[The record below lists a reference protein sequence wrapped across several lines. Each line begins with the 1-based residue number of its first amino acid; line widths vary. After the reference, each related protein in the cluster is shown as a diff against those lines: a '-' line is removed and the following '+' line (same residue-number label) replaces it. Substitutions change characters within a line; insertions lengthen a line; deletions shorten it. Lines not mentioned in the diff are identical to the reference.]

1 MHRIFTL
8 NLKLCIR
15 CFFYLWMHALCWWD
29 LKVQLQRP
37 FYFNLDE
44 YSGEI
49 WNFNLQWL
57 SISMFEENSGR
68 GMTWLSLWRR
78 WFRKNS
84 VLRMSFMSTLKMQI
98 PWVLRECFW
107 WTIFSGQCGLWAK
120 TWRQSYWQSI
130 FLKFLWHIV
139 AWQSQW
145 TIIKF
150 QLCIDCPPLYT
161 SSVPKPKFIMIVL
174 Q

>member
-1 MHRIFTL
+1 
-8 NLKLCIR
+8 
-15 CFFYLWMHALCWWD
+15 MHALCWWD
-29 LKVQLQRP
+29 SKVLLQWP

-84 VLRMSFMSTLKMQI
+84 VFRMSFMSTLKMQI
-98 PWVLRECFW
+98 PWVQRVFLVDNFFRSVWIVGWNME
-107 WTIFSGQCGLWAK
+107 TKLQA
-120 TWRQSYWQSI
+120 I
-130 FLKFLWHIV
+130 FLKFVRHIV

-161 SSVPKPKFIMIVL
+161 SSVSKLKFIMIVL